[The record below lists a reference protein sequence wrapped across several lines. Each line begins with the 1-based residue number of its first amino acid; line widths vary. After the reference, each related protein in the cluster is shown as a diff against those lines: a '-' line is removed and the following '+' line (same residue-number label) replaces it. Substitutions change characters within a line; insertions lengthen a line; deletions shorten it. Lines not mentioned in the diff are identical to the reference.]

1 MAREGKDDAR
11 MQLRNGIDSSQLKQS
26 VKVQRKEV
34 TEHSV
39 KAIALKWIYR
49 EIARGLAEIT
59 N

>member
-39 KAIALKWIYR
+39 KDIALKWLDR
-49 EIARGLAEIT
+49 DIARGLAEIT